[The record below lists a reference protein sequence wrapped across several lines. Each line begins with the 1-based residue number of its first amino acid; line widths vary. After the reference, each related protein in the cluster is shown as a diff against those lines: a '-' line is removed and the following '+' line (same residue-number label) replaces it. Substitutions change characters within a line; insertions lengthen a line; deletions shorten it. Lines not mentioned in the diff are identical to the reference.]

1 VYLHALETDVEG
13 AVNVVGGSVTNRE
26 FTKEL
31 GRALHRPTV
40 FPLPAFAVRRAF
52 GQMGEELLLGGQRP
66 EAERLEREGFV
77 FHDTDLE
84 GAIAAA
90 LAS

>member
-1 VYLHALETDVEG
+1 
-13 AVNVVGGSVTNRE
+13 SVTNRE
-26 FTKEL
+26 FTKGL

-40 FPLPAFAVRRAF
+40 FPLPALAVRLAF

-66 EAERLEREGFV
+66 VAERLEHAGFV
-77 FHDTDLE
+77 FHDTDLD
-84 GAIAAA
+84 GAMAAT